1 MRATTRGAASSR
13 FPLSDRI
20 DGLSPLTDSPETEVG
35 ASELPG
41 GRAAQVIHRGPYPTL
56 GEAYSSLHDW
66 IHAQGYDEG
75 DGPWETYIDNPEEV
89 ADVAQLRT
97 EITWPVPDR

>member
-1 MRATTRGAASSR
+1 M
-13 FPLSDRI
+13 
-20 DGLSPLTDSPETEVG
+20 V
-35 ASELPG
+35 
-41 GRAAQVIHRGPYPTL
+41 HRGPYPTL
-56 GEAYSSLHDW
+56 GEAYSTLHDW
-66 IHAQGYDEG
+66 IHAQGFDEG